1 MGIDGQRYIRKHT
14 AQSAPRRSH
23 SQSAKTGGQS
33 VRDHDQQSA
42 ESWAM
47 SDRLQTVSFADPL
60 DTGVLGVALTDVNA
74 ETEMK
79 HTAT

>member
-1 MGIDGQRYIRKHT
+1 
-14 AQSAPRRSH
+14 
-23 SQSAKTGGQS
+23 

-47 SDRLQTVSFADPL
+47 SDRPQTVSFADLL